1 MYAVRGALVRVFV
14 PEYHVRGVVHLADRD
29 GVALPPPAS
38 RVRRSLPPVPLAAP
52 GTVLSPACARNCC
65 SGGLVPWGGVQL
77 DQLPA
82 PHRTSGSDVHGDTC
96 RT

>member
-38 RVRRSLPPVPLAAP
+38 RVRRSPEPYHSQPQTLPPAALNSNPNPTSRVRRSRPPAPPAAP
-52 GTVLSPACARNCC
+52 GTVLSPA
-65 SGGLVPWGGVQL
+65 P
-77 DQLPA
+77 
-82 PHRTSGSDVHGDTC
+82 T
-96 RT
+96 